1 MLGSWCLPVNI
12 VSFAYHFIEHGMS
25 SISMKQRVISPL
37 SYLLKAPP
45 QTSQPPDSD
54 VLGVYYDHL
63 FNYMPA
69 HLLHIYDSGIRLI
82 NREDLPQIFK
92 PEHAAEE
99 EIALLMANL
108 PSRSREEMIR
118 NFVAQKLKYAILS
131 HRWSLEGEPTF
142 QMVMEKG
149 LDGDSPGYEKLRTFC
164 VTAKALGCRLAWAD
178 TCCIDKTSSAELDEA
193 IRSMF
198 KWYRN
203 SAVCLVHLAKATE
216 QSSIRNDPWFTR
228 GWTLQELL
236 APTKIKFYG
245 ADWLPLSTFP
255 NDKENTEIMHIISDI
270 TGIDRR
276 NLRYFSPGLLSVREK
291 MLWASTRKTTR
302 VEDVAYSLLGIFDI
316 SMPIAYGEGKRAF
329 RRLMEVIVN
338 DCREWQIFAWAGP
351 HSPFATSF
359 PESPSGYRALTDAT
373 AALML
378 SPDRLAHRPWDL
390 RVGYPF
396 YAMTKKG
403 LELEVLL
410 VEMMLH
416 IHREA
421 IEGTT
426 HERLTLSPGSEN
438 KRFFENIQVVCDTRF
453 LLFSQWAVGII
464 NYQTDGTGDRE
475 GMAELEARREYI
487 CFFLGTGI
495 YSPYR
500 KWEKVETKEVLS
512 IRTKEVLRRP
522 VTTVWL

>member
-1 MLGSWCLPVNI
+1 
-12 VSFAYHFIEHGMS
+12 
-25 SISMKQRVISPL
+25 
-37 SYLLKAPP
+37 
-45 QTSQPPDSD
+45 
-54 VLGVYYDHL
+54 
-63 FNYMPA
+63 MPA
-69 HLLHIYDSGIRLI
+69 HLLHIDNSRIRLI
-82 NREDLPQIFK
+82 DREELHQIFR
-92 PEHAAEE
+92 PEHATEE
-99 EIALLMANL
+99 EVAQLMGKS
-108 PSRSREEMIR
+108 PHRTREEAIR
-118 NFVAQKLKYAILS
+118 ILVTQKLEYAILS
-131 HRWSLEGEPTF
+131 HRWSLAGELTF
-142 QMVMEKG
+142 QMVMENG
-149 LDGDSPGYEKLRTFC
+149 LNGDSPGYEKLKKFC
-164 VTAKALGCRLAWAD
+164 VTAQALGCRLAWAD
-178 TCCIDKTSSAELDEA
+178 TCCIDKSSSAELDEA

-203 SAVCLVHLAKATE
+203 SAICVVLLAEATS
-216 QSSIRNDPWFTR
+216 QNGIRDDPWFTR

-245 ADWLPLSTFP
+245 TDWSPLSTFA
-255 NDKENTEIMHIISDI
+255 NDKKNTDIMHIVSGI
-270 TGIDRR
+270 TGIDHR
-276 NLRYFSPGLLSVREK
+276 NLCYFSPGLLDVREK

-351 HSPFATSF
+351 HSPYATSF
-359 PESPSGYRALTDAT
+359 PESPSGYRALSDAT
-373 AALML
+373 AALVL
-378 SPDRLAHRPWDL
+378 DSSRLVHRPWDL

-403 LELEVLL
+403 LELEVIL

-416 IHREA
+416 IRREP

-426 HERLTLSPGSEN
+426 LECLTLSPGSEN
-438 KRFFENIQVVCDTRF
+438 KRFFDDIQVVCDTRF

-464 NYQTDGTGDRE
+464 NYQTDGADDRE
-475 GMAELEARREYI
+475 KMAELEAGGEYI
-487 CFFLGTGI
+487 CFFLGKGI

-500 KWEKVETKEVLS
+500 KWEKIETAEVLG
-512 IRTKEVLRRP
+512 IHTKEVLRRP